1 MKSGYEGRRALD
13 FKHALQ
19 ALGSLSSKVVMP
31 ALQRFFR
38 KLLPWGRGEGEI
50 PSDPETLRATFRARY
65 HSFRLLLTANTR
77 ALEAMSELERASRA
91 DRPFGMSFI
100 RANLTSVSVNVFRII
115 KHLEELAPGKY
126 KALFTRF
133 REIQDCIQKELIPHP
148 LLEADR
154 MVYPLQEVDRNMADL
169 VGSKMANLGEIR
181 NRLGLRVP
189 AGFVISTKAY
199 RRFVEENE
207 LQEEIDRR
215 LQTARPEDMADLYGL
230 STSIQQLILRAPVPE
245 DVAQAIK
252 EAYQEL
258 EKEAGEGVT
267 VSMRS
272 SALAEDVA
280 GTSFAGQYR
289 SILNVSKESLL
300 EAYREILASKYSVA
314 AMAYRHNR
322 GLRDEDIAMCVG
334 CMAMVQA
341 VSSGVMYSR
350 DPLSIRDRSVHINSA
365 WGLPKSVVDGTVTPD
380 LFVVARE
387 PVLSLVKSEIRTK
400 DKAFVCYPQ
409 EGVCRVELAGE
420 KASMASLQEEQ
431 ALELARLAVR
441 LEEHYG
447 GPQDIEWAIGTDG
460 RTYVLQCRPLQQL
473 ETKGEKYTAGRSQ
486 ISTRVLLAGGA
497 TASPGVGAG
506 PVFKVE
512 KDADLLRFP
521 QGAVLVASQALPRWA
536 AVLSRASAVVTEQ
549 GSVTGHLANVARE
562 FGVPALMG
570 LDKAMSVLE
579 AGKQVTVDGDGRRV
593 YEGRVE
599 EILEEARLGPHI
611 MEGSPVYKT
620 LCAVMVHVTP
630 LNLIDPDSP
639 LFRPEKC
646 RTFHD
651 ITRFAHEKSV
661 EEMFNFGKAHR
672 FPERTAKQLICE
684 VPMQWWVLDLEDG
697 FSQEVEGRFV
707 RLDQIRSIPMLAL
720 WEGITAV
727 AWEGPPPVDARG
739 FMSVMVQATANPA
752 LDPSMQSPYA
762 NRNYF
767 MISRNYCSLNS
778 RFGFHFSGVETL
790 VGERPQENYISFQFK
805 GGAADF
811 PRRLAR
817 AAFVADILRT
827 QGFRAELKEDAV
839 FARLEGGDQDFM
851 RLRLRLLGYL
861 IIHTRQL
868 DMVMANRLSFQRQ
881 REKILRD
888 LESLCSSEGKS

>member
-1 MKSGYEGRRALD
+1 MVAL
-13 FKHALQ
+13 ARL
-19 ALGSLSSKVVMP
+19 L
-31 ALQRFFR
+31 R
-38 KLLPWGRGEGEI
+38 KILPWGKAEGEI
-50 PSDPETLRATFRARY
+50 PSDPEALRAAFRARY

-77 ALEAMSELERASRA
+77 ALEAMSEMERASRG
-91 DRPFGMSFI
+91 DRPFGMSFV

-115 KHLEELAPGKY
+115 KHLDELAPGKY
-126 KALFTRF
+126 RVLFTRF
-133 REIQDCIQKELIPHP
+133 REIQDRIQEELAPHP
-148 LLEADR
+148 LAEADR
-154 MVYPLQEVDRNMADL
+154 MVYPLSQVDKHMADI

-181 NRLGLRVP
+181 SRLNMRVP
-189 AGFVISTKAY
+189 PGFVISTKAY
-199 RRFVEENE
+199 RRFMEENQ
-207 LQEEIDRR
+207 LQAEIDRR
-215 LQTARPEDMADLYGL
+215 LQAAKPEDMADLYAL

-245 DVAQAIK
+245 DVAQEIQA
-252 EAYQEL
+252 AYQEL
-258 EKEAGEGVT
+258 EKELGEGLT

-272 SALAEDVA
+272 SALAEDAA

-289 SILNVSKESLL
+289 SVLNVNKESLL
-300 EAYREILASKYSVA
+300 EAYREILASKYNVA

-350 DPLSIRDRSVHINSA
+350 DPLSLRDRSVHINAA
-365 WGLPKSVVDGTVTPD
+365 WGLPKAVVDGTVTPD
-380 LFVVARE
+380 LFVVARD
-387 PVLSLVKSEIRTK
+387 PGLRLVRSEIRNK

-409 EGVCRVELAGE
+409 EGVCRLDLAGE
-420 KASMASLQEEQ
+420 KASMPSLTEEQ
-431 ALELARLAVR
+431 ALELAQLAVR

-447 GPQDIEWAIGTDG
+447 GPQDIEWAIGPDG
-460 RTYVLQCRPLQQL
+460 QIYVLQCRPLQQL
-473 ETKGEKYTAGRSQ
+473 ESKGQKEVAREAQT
-486 ISTRVLLAGGA
+486 STRILLAGGA
-497 TASPGVGAG
+497 TASPGVGVG
-506 PVFKVE
+506 PVFKVQ

-521 QGAVLVASQALPRWA
+521 KGAVLVASQALPRWA
-536 AVLSRASAVVTEQ
+536 AVLSRAAAVITEH

-562 FGVPALMG
+562 FKVPALMG
-570 LDKAMSVLE
+570 LAKATSVLE
-579 AGKQVTVDGDGRRV
+579 EGRLLTVDADARKVYDGL
-593 YEGRVE
+593 VE
-599 EILEEARLGPHI
+599 ELLAEIQSGPLI

-620 LCAVMVHVTP
+620 LHAVMTHVIP

-639 LFRPEKC
+639 LFRADKC

-672 FPERTAKQLICE
+672 FPERTSKQLLCD

-697 FSQEVEGRFV
+697 FSGEVEGRFV
-707 RLDQIRSIPMLAL
+707 RLEQIRSIPMLAL

-727 AWEGPPPVDARG
+727 AWEGPPPVDAKG

-790 VGERPQENYISFQFK
+790 VGERAPENYISFQFK

-811 PRRLAR
+811 PRRVAR
-817 AAFVADILRT
+817 AVFVADILRGH
-827 QGFRAELKEDAV
+827 GFRAELKEDAV
-839 FARLEGGDQDFM
+839 FARLDGGDETFM
-851 RLRLRLLGYL
+851 CNRLRLLGYL

-868 DMVMANRLSFQRQ
+868 DMVMANPATFQRQ
-881 REKILRD
+881 REKILMD
-888 LESLCSSEGKS
+888 LERLGSGSTRNHVRADSSN